1 MPAIYQIIKSKEPAK
16 VYLLIYVTVMY
27 RCTKFVILNFS
38 TYDIFS
44 FLDKDSKNLFKS
56 MKESN

>member
-1 MPAIYQIIKSKEPAK
+1 MLAIYQIIKFKEPAK
-16 VYLLIYVTVMY
+16 VYLLIHVTVMY
-27 RCTKFVILNFS
+27 RGTKFVILNFG
-38 TYDIFS
+38 TFDIFS